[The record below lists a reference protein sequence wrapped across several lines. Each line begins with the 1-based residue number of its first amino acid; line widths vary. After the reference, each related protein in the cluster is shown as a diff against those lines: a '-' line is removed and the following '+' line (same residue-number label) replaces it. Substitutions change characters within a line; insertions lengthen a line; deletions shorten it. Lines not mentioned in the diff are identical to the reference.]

1 MAKKLKTG
9 APGVGT
15 SRVQRFSAG
24 VPVSK
29 VLLVGG
35 ATRMPCIGRF
45 IKRLTGLRAKPVVDP
60 EQAVA
65 LGAATFAGI
74 LAGSIDQRVFNP
86 FFHDQKLTM
95 PPKVVGTKPGTKQR
109 STKQR

>member
-15 SRVQRFSAG
+15 SRVQRFSSG
-24 VPVSK
+24 VPVSR

-35 ATRMPCIGRF
+35 ATRMPSIGRF
-45 IKRLTGLRAKPVVDP
+45 IKRLTGLKAKPVVDP
-60 EQAVA
+60 EEAVA

-74 LAGSIDQRVFNP
+74 LAGAIDQKVFNP

-95 PPKVVGTKPGTKQR
+95 PPKVVGTKPAAAKQR
-109 STKQR
+109 KAR